1 MHLASADGSLG
12 EISRLIIDPLVN
24 NHTKE
29 YEPYTAQCAI
39 ATGIGAAL
47 LSRVVAHLFVYRTD
61 FYKEAANKYHA
72 IINRQQN
79 LMKET
84 PREELYGREASPAK
98 TEFQAN
104 ITQSYLLRKEVFRVS
119 ARR

>member
-1 MHLASADGSLG
+1 M
-12 EISRLIIDPLVN
+12 IIDPLLN
-24 NHTKE
+24 NETNNE

-72 IINRQQN
+72 IINRQQD
-79 LMKET
+79 LMKQT

-119 ARR
+119 AHSTMTSKPV